1 MKALVHA
8 FGALPPNLRGAAFVM
23 MGTIFFV
30 MTDITVKLTGH
41 RIHPAQMALFR
52 YGIGFVLL
60 LPLFI
65 RTGPAQLRTKR
76 LGLHFFRAIMASL
89 GQAGIYYSVIHLMLA
104 DATALVFSRPLFLTI
119 LAIVILK
126 EVVGRQRWGATVVG
140 FVGVLV
146 MVRPFGGD
154 VNIAW
159 LVSLTAV
166 FLFSGGLIIIRIL
179 GREDPPG
186 TILFW
191 YHIFGV
197 LIFAGPAAW
206 LWVQPTPLEFVQLFL
221 IAAFTAAGMN
231 FFVRGF
237 AIGESSLM
245 GPMEYIR
252 LVFAALAGYFIFS
265 EIPDIWTGVGA
276 AIIVAA
282 TLYITRYEARHG
294 RRPSPGGG

>member
-1 MKALVHA
+1 MKSILSGFRALS
-8 FGALPPNLRGAAFVM
+8 PNLQGAVFVM
-23 MGTIFFV
+23 LGTSCFV
-30 MTDITVKLTGH
+30 LTDITVKFTGH
-41 RIHPAQMALFR
+41 RIHPAQLTFFR
-52 YGIGFVLL
+52 YTIGFVLL
-60 LPLFI
+60 MPLFI
-65 RTGPAQLRTKR
+65 RTGPRLRTKR
-76 LGLHFFRAIMASL
+76 LPLHFFRAIIASL
-89 GQAGIYYSVIHLMLA
+89 GQTGIYYSVIHLLLA
-104 DATALVFSRPLFLTI
+104 DATALIFTRPLFLSL

-126 EVVGRQRWGATVVG
+126 EVVGLHRWGATMVG
-140 FVGVLV
+140 FAGVLV

-154 VNIAW
+154 ISLAW
-159 LVSLTAV
+159 GVSLMAI

-191 YHIFGV
+191 YHIFGIV
-197 LIFAGPAAW
+197 LFTGPAIYV
-206 LWVQPTPLEFVQLFL
+206 WVTPTPVEYVKLFL

-237 AIGESSLM
+237 AIGEASLM

-282 TLYITRYEARHG
+282 TLYITRHEARQG
-294 RRPSPGGG
+294 RRPLPGGG